1 MIGEDAAAH
10 GLTSIREM
18 IANWD
23 PHPTFF
29 EIVTALALQHF
40 KEERCEIVAL
50 ETGMGGRL
58 DATNA
63 ITPLVSVITPIDY
76 DHQQWLGNSLG
87 EIAAE
92 KAGIIK
98 PRVPV
103 VSASQSAEAASV
115 IRIRA
120 RECEAPLEVLGAD
133 YDGDVALK
141 GAHQKENAAIAIAA
155 LSAARIEV
163 SQRSVATGLTSVN
176 WPARFQRWNDRIII
190 DGAHNPAGVRMLV
203 RTWREI
209 FGDEKAA
216 LVFGALQ
223 DKQVREI
230 LLALNEIAQSVQL
243 PAFHGARVVAPA
255 EMAAIF
261 NESAAGKPVSIHQT
275 CGEAIE
281 AAQRT
286 GARVLIA
293 GSLHLA
299 GEALAYLQGQPAA
312 FEECDQ

>member
-1 MIGEDAAAH
+1 MRRAH
-10 GLTSIREM
+10 GLTSIREL

-29 EIVTALALQHF
+29 EIVTALALLHF
-40 KEERCEIVAL
+40 KEARCEIVAL

-63 ITPLVSVITPIDY
+63 ITPIVSVITPIDY
-76 DHQQWLGNSLG
+76 DHQKWLGNSLG

-103 VSASQSAEAASV
+103 VSAPQLAEAEAV
-115 IRIRA
+115 IRMRA

-133 YDGDVALK
+133 YEGEVALK
-141 GAHQKENAAIAIAA
+141 GAHQKENAAVAIAA
-155 LSAARIEV
+155 LRAARIEV

-190 DGAHNPAGVRMLV
+190 DGAHNPAGARMLV
-203 RTWREI
+203 QTWREI

-223 DKQVREI
+223 DKQIREI
-230 LLALNEIAQSVQL
+230 LLRL
-243 PAFHGARVVAPA
+243 
-255 EMAAIF
+255 
-261 NESAAGKPVSIHQT
+261 
-275 CGEAIE
+275 
-281 AAQRT
+281 
-286 GARVLIA
+286 
-293 GSLHLA
+293 
-299 GEALAYLQGQPAA
+299 
-312 FEECDQ
+312 